1 MEPSLFHEAAMHI
14 KDIMTA
20 PVSGI
25 EPDMPLAQAVE
36 VMLRERISGLPV
48 IKNDGTL
55 VGILS
60 EGDLVRRAELGTI
73 RKPRWIE
80 LLFSGGRLA
89 ERYAHDHGRKVR
101 EVMTTEV
108 RTLSETADLNEAVEL
123 MQRHRI
129 KRLPVVVDGR
139 VVGIV
144 TRADILRAL
153 AGVFPQLEPPLSDA
167 AIRERILR
175 ELEAQPWAPLA
186 TLRVDV
192 QSGVVTFKGA
202 ITDYRSREALR
213 VLAENIPGVTFVHD
227 RLVWVEPVS
236 GTVIAPE
243 NDHPLA

>member
-1 MEPSLFHEAAMHI
+1 MLV
-14 KDIMTA
+14 KDLMTA
-20 PVSGI
+20 PVTSI

-60 EGDLVRRAELGTI
+60 EGDLLRRAELGSI

-108 RTLSETADLNEAVEL
+108 RTLGETADLNEAIEL

-153 AGVFPQLEPPLSDA
+153 ASVLPQLEPPLSDA
-167 AIRERILR
+167 TIRERILD
-175 ELEAQPWAPLA
+175 ELKAQPWAPLA
-186 TLRVDV
+186 TLSVDV
-192 QSGVVTFKGA
+192 RGGIVTYKGSITEYGVR
-202 ITDYRSREALR
+202 DALR
-213 VLAENIPGVTFVHD
+213 VVAENVPGVREIHD
-227 RLVWVEPVS
+227 HLVWIEPVS
-236 GTVIAPE
+236 GTVVQ
-243 NDHPLA
+243 